1 MKLFKIYLKKEWRWP
16 LIYAI
21 PVVFMNEGYVYP
33 ELRFEFDFLSEPWT
47 YYSFIFHYTFW
58 SIGWFFLFWKPN
70 YLHQKKKEE
79 EKIQAN

>member
-1 MKLFKIYLKKEWRWP
+1 MKLFKVYLKKDWWWP

-47 YYSFIFHYTFW
+47 YVSFIFHYTFW

-70 YLHQKKKEE
+70 YLHQKKKTE
-79 EKIQAN
+79 EKTLPK